1 MYSQG
6 LTAWS
11 LQVAMMNR
19 RHEPVGAR
27 ISEAKN
33 SRKLSRLISRQ
44 PWSMTQPRQ
53 IVAGSTYLVTRR
65 CSQRQFL
72 ARPSALVNSVFA
84 FCFAYAA
91 QKTGVVIH
99 AIACLSN
106 HNHCILTDPDGRLP
120 EFQQELNRLTSKCIN
135 ASLGRW
141 ENLWDS
147 TSYSAVKLD
156 SPADILDKALY
167 VLCNSVAAGLVPRS
181 EQWPGFQTRPDSCLA
196 VGPTVVRRPGIYF
209 DPNGVVPEFVLLNIS
224 KPPGFD
230 DLTDREFVATLA
242 EEMEL
247 REMDMRRQL
256 IRAGRSFMGAKA
268 ILAQSPFDSPLT
280 REARRTMNP
289 RIAAKD
295 KWRRIEAIK
304 RLKRFKVEYA
314 YALSQYLAGIKEVVF
329 PEGTYWMVK
338 FMGATV
344 EAPT

>member
-33 SRKLSRLISRQ
+33 SRKLSLLISRQ

-84 FCFAYAA
+84 
-91 QKTGVVIH
+91 
-99 AIACLSN
+99 N

-196 VGPTVVRRPGIYF
+196 VGPTVVRRTGSPDRQRIA
-209 DPNGVVPEFVLLNIS
+209 
-224 KPPGFD
+224 
-230 DLTDREFVATLA
+230 TDR
-242 EEMEL
+242 
-247 REMDMRRQL
+247 
-256 IRAGRSFMGAKA
+256 
-268 ILAQSPFDSPLT
+268 
-280 REARRTMNP
+280 
-289 RIAAKD
+289 
-295 KWRRIEAIK
+295 
-304 RLKRFKVEYA
+304 
-314 YALSQYLAGIKEVVF
+314 
-329 PEGTYWMVK
+329 
-338 FMGATV
+338 
-344 EAPT
+344 